1 MNAKSIL
8 AVAVIGA
15 ALLTNGCMTV
25 AGETFGLIK
34 GGQGTFVLLEPREAD
49 EFLLADYTKF
59 EIGAMSDATGL
70 VPPDFFVYTA
80 TQFHAELLD
89 MGLPDQPGR
98 RCIIE
103 GDVVH
108 YETEGLSGVITSPLE
123 EIVVLARFVDA
134 ETGQTL
140 ARATCVGRITTRLNK
155 STRIV
160 AEGLGKAFAA
170 WVQVNYPGE
179 D

>member
-8 AVAVIGA
+8 AVVVIGA

-25 AGETFGLIK
+25 AGETYAWLK
-34 GGQGTFVLLEPREAD
+34 GGEGTFVLLEPREAD

-70 VPPDFFVYTA
+70 VPPDFFVHTA
-80 TQFHAELLD
+80 TRFHAELLD
-89 MGLPDQPGR
+89 EGVPDEPGR
-98 RCIIE
+98 TCIIE
-103 GDVVH
+103 GNVVH
-108 YETEGLSGVITSPLE
+108 FETEGLSGVITSPLE
-123 EIVVLARFVDA
+123 EIVVVARFVDA
-134 ETGQTL
+134 DTGQTL
-140 ARATCVGRITTRLNK
+140 ATATCVGRITTRLNK

-170 WVQVNYPGE
+170 WVQVNYPAE